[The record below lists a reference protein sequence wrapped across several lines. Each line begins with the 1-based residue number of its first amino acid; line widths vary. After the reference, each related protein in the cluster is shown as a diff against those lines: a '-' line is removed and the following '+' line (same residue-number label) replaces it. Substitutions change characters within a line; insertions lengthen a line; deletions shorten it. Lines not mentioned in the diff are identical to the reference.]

1 MTWRLPKYSLTM
13 EEIHR
18 RIPHRPPFLFIDKII
33 EINDD
38 SAKASLFVKPDFPFF
53 KGHYPGNPIMPGVL
67 LCESV
72 FQTGAIFLAD
82 YLSNQSLTDE
92 NVTPV
97 LSRIRDARFK
107 RMVLPGDDI
116 EISVFLKEQMGQF
129 YNLTGEIKNKGK
141 TALTISFALALVKD
155 SA

>member
-33 EINDD
+33 EINED

-53 KGHYPGNPIMPGVL
+53 KGHYPENPIMPGVL

-82 YLSNQSLTDE
+82 YLSNQFLTDE